1 MKGFAKMTE
10 QEIEQL
16 FNEITEDNADRIIQL
31 YLKYMDKKFMEESK
45 QGAFRTL
52 SYLRKQYSMMI
63 KIHQGLLNILLLSQ
77 EQINKLESLFDTIE

>member
-1 MKGFAKMTE
+1 MTE